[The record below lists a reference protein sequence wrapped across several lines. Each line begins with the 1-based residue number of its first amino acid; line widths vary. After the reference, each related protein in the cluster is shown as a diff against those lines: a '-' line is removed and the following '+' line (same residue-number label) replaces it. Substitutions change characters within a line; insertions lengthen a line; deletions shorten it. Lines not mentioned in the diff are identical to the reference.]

1 MDLFVKSINLD
12 TKQLMI
18 DNKLIIIFLYDIFY
32 VFK

>member
-18 DNKLIIIFLYDIFY
+18 DNKLIIIFLSNIFY

>member
-18 DNKLIIIFLYDIFY
+18 DNKLIIIFLCDILY
-32 VFK
+32 KI